1 MSHEEISALQNRVA
15 NYDDQHAL
23 EKLYL
28 YFYPR
33 LHRFGKSLVKAA
45 EIAEELVEDVFIRL
59 WEKRAGLTDVR
70 NLQVYLYVAVRNRAL
85 NYLDWKSKDIVAY
98 FEAYPCDAASS
109 NDSPDHLLIT
119 REMSV
124 RISQAVETLPPKCKI
139 IFKLVREEGLK
150 YREVADI
157 LGISSR
163 TVDTQMTIALK
174 KIASAI
180 TLYTVPAH

>member
-1 MSHEEISALQNRVA
+1 
-15 NYDDQHAL
+15 
-23 EKLYL
+23 
-28 YFYPR
+28 
-33 LHRFGKSLVKAA
+33 
-45 EIAEELVEDVFIRL
+45 
-59 WEKRAGLTDVR
+59 
-70 NLQVYLYVAVRNRAL
+70 
-85 NYLDWKSKDIVAY
+85 
-98 FEAYPCDAASS
+98 
-109 NDSPDHLLIT
+109 
-119 REMSV
+119 
-124 RISQAVETLPPKCKI
+124 VETLPPKCKI